1 MKCKIDDEYSE
12 SHTTSVFTDFIKEY
26 VKYPDSTLS
35 TSVSTDSSL
44 IKMNERILNLQ
55 GENNFL
61 QSRIEILQSRIESLQ
76 RNYFESVYL
85 TDIFFLL
92 REQVYFEKFFSFI
105 TEKLMS
111 VQQKN
116 IIQKVFLKDT
126 AKWYSFLQK
135 EYEMNISQLRQF
147 FVVLDLNSEKVLEF
161 LKNDDI

>member
-35 TSVSTDSSL
+35 TSVSTDSQL

-55 GENNFL
+55 GENNF
-61 QSRIEILQSRIESLQ
+61 LQSRIESLQ